1 MAFVTGTEKVYKP
14 RFSQTSQTSK
24 DHDTEHTRG
33 ATQKPVRNGLVA
45 DLGEA
50 RLGFG
55 SNLLSCSTHSWSS
68 HGSAQTRG
76 EELTV
81 LIGEKGRSSHARLGG
96 RHCGEPAHGFDG
108 KALVSEALSAGKE
121 VFR

>member
-1 MAFVTGTEKVYKP
+1 MASITGTDEVYEP
-14 RFSQTSQTSK
+14 RFSQTSQSSK

-33 ATQKPVRNGLVA
+33 TTQEPVCNGLVA

-55 SNLLSCSTHSWSS
+55 SNLLSYSAHSWNS
-68 HGSAQTRG
+68 HGSAQARG

-81 LIGEKGRSSHARLGG
+81 LIGEKGRSAHAGLGG

-121 VFR
+121 FF